1 VKKTLSLKNRF
12 IFIYDKF
19 EFIKMKV
26 KHSKYKNTGILFEL
40 LTRQLTSDT
49 ITGNQTKSLSFLKK
63 HFNSKTELLKEY
75 KIYHTLATQKYNRDN
90 QATMLIEELIKA
102 HNKLN
107 KSQLRREKYNL
118 IKEIKDTYNVN
129 DFFKAKITDYKIMA
143 SIYNLLENKKATA
156 LSIVDSKVTLLEHIT
171 KSKQKTIKKD
181 SVLENYNKQDK
192 DTRLLTYKVLLEKF
206 NDKYSGLKDNQ
217 KTLLKEYVN
226 SVTNSPSLKS
236 YINQEIKEVKKTI
249 TKFSKKVEDKAVA
262 VKLNETK
269 GMIKPLCKK
278 TFVNDDNVINLLNYY
293 ELINELKTIH
303 G

>member
-1 VKKTLSLKNRF
+1 
-12 IFIYDKF
+12 
-19 EFIKMKV
+19 MKV

-49 ITGNQTKSLSFLKK
+49 IAGNQPKSLSFLKK

-75 KIYHTLATQKYNRDN
+75 KIYHTLATKKYTKDS
-90 QATMLIEELIKA
+90 QATMLIEELVKA
-102 HNKLN
+102 HNNLN

-129 DFFKAKITDYKIMA
+129 NFFKSKITDYKIMA
-143 SIYNLLENKKATA
+143 SIYNLLENKKALP
-156 LSIVDSKVTLLEHIT
+156 LSVVDSKVTLLEHIT
-171 KSKQKTIKKD
+171 QKTKKQPKNKI
-181 SVLENYNKQDK
+181 LENYNKQDK

-206 NDKYSGLKDNQ
+206 NDKYKGLEENQ
-217 KTLLKEYVN
+217 QTLLKEYVN
-226 SVTNSPSLKS
+226 SVTNSPSLKA
-236 YINQEIKEVKKTI
+236 YINEEIIEVKKSL
-249 TKFSKKVEDKAVA
+249 TKYSRKVEDNAIA

-269 GMIKPLCKK
+269 SMIKQLCKK
-278 TFVNDDNVINLLNYY
+278 SFVNDDNVINLLNYY

>member
-1 VKKTLSLKNRF
+1 
-12 IFIYDKF
+12 
-19 EFIKMKV
+19 MKV

-49 ITGNQTKSLSFLKK
+49 ITGTQSKSLSFLKK

-75 KIYHTLATQKYNRDN
+75 KIYHTLSTQKYNKDSK
-90 QATMLIEELIKA
+90 ATMLIDTLVEA
-102 HNKLN
+102 HKRLN

-129 DFFKAKITDYKIMA
+129 DFFKAKVTDYKIMA
-143 SIYNLLENKKATA
+143 SIFNLLENKEATP
-156 LSIVDSKVTLLEHIT
+156 LSIVDSKVTILEHIT
-171 KSKQKTIKKD
+171 GKQLKPKVNP
-181 SVLENYNKQDK
+181 VLENFNTQDS
-192 DTRLLTYKVLLEKF
+192 DTRLLTYKIILEKF
-206 NDKYSGLKDNQ
+206 NDKYSGLQDNQ

-226 SVTNSPSLKS
+226 NVTNSPALKS
-236 YINQEIKEVKKTI
+236 YVNQEIKEVKKEI
-249 TKFSKKVEDKAVA
+249 TKYSQKVEDKAVV

-278 TFVNDDNVINLLNYY
+278 SSVSDDNVINLLNYY
-293 ELINELKTIH
+293 SLVNELKTLH

>member
-1 VKKTLSLKNRF
+1 
-12 IFIYDKF
+12 
-19 EFIKMKV
+19 MKV

-49 ITGNQTKSLSFLKK
+49 IAGNQPKSLSFLKK

-75 KIYHTLATQKYNRDN
+75 KIYHTLATKKYTKDS
-90 QATMLIEELIKA
+90 QATMLIEELVKA
-102 HNKLN
+102 HNNLN

-129 DFFKAKITDYKIMA
+129 NFFKSKITDYKIMA
-143 SIYNLLENKKATA
+143 SIYNLLENKKALP
-156 LSIVDSKVTLLEHIT
+156 LSVVDSKVTLLEHIT
-171 KSKQKTIKKD
+171 QKTKKQPKNKI
-181 SVLENYNKQDK
+181 LENYNKQDK

-206 NDKYSGLKDNQ
+206 NSKYKGLNKNQ
-217 KTLLKEYVN
+217 QTLLKEYVN
-226 SVTNSPSLKS
+226 SVTNSPSLKA
-236 YINQEIKEVKKTI
+236 YINEEIKEVKKSL
-249 TKFSKKVEDKAVA
+249 TKYSRKVEDNAIA

-269 GMIKPLCKK
+269 SMIKPLCKK
-278 TFVNDDNVINLLNYY
+278 SFVNDDNVINLLNYY

>member
-1 VKKTLSLKNRF
+1 
-12 IFIYDKF
+12 
-19 EFIKMKV
+19 MKV

-49 ITGNQTKSLSFLKK
+49 ITGNQSKSLSFLKK
-63 HFNSKTELLKEY
+63 HFNKKTELLKEY
-75 KIYHTLATQKYNRDN
+75 KIYHTLATQKYNKDS
-90 QATMLIEELIKA
+90 QATMLINTLLEA
-102 HNKLN
+102 HGKLN

-118 IKEIKDTYNVN
+118 IKEIKDTYIVN
-129 DFFKAKITDYKIMA
+129 DFFKAKITDYKVMA
-143 SIYNLLENKKATA
+143 SIFNLLENKKATA
-156 LSIVDSKVTLLEHIT
+156 LSIVDSKVTILEHIT
-171 KSKQKTIKKD
+171 EKQKSVKKNA
-181 SVLENYNKQDK
+181 VLENFNKQDK

-206 NDKYSGLKDNQ
+206 NDKYSGLEDNQ

-249 TKFSKKVEDKAVA
+249 TGYSKKVEDKAVA
-262 VKLNETK
+262 IKLTETK

-278 TFVNDDNVINLLNYY
+278 TSVNDDNVINLLNYY
-293 ELINELKTIH
+293 SLVNELKTIH

>member
-1 VKKTLSLKNRF
+1 
-12 IFIYDKF
+12 
-19 EFIKMKV
+19 MKV

-49 ITGNQTKSLSFLKK
+49 IAGGLSKSLSFLKK

-75 KIYHTLATQKYNRDN
+75 KIYHTLATQKYNKDS
-90 QATMLIEELIKA
+90 QATMLIETLIDA
-102 HNKLN
+102 HKKLN

-129 DFFKAKITDYKIMA
+129 DFFKAKITNYKIMA
-143 SIYNLLENKKATA
+143 SIFNLLENKKATA

-171 KSKQKTIKKD
+171 QKQNKPKKD
-181 SVLENYNKQDK
+181 IVFENFNKQDS

-206 NDKYSGLKDNQ
+206 NNKYSGLQDNQ

-226 SVTNSPSLKS
+226 SVTNSSALKS
-236 YINQEIKEVKKTI
+236 YINQEIKEVKKDI
-249 TKFSKKVEDKAVA
+249 TKYSKKVEDKAVA
-262 VKLNETK
+262 IKLNETK
-269 GMIKPLCKK
+269 EMIKPLCKK
-278 TFVNDDNVINLLNYY
+278 SSVHDDNVINLLNYY
-293 ELINELKTIH
+293 ELVNELKTIH

>member
-1 VKKTLSLKNRF
+1 
-12 IFIYDKF
+12 
-19 EFIKMKV
+19 MKV

-49 ITGNQTKSLSFLKK
+49 IRGTQTKSLSFLKK

-75 KIYHTLATQKYNRDN
+75 KIYHTLATQKYNKDS
-90 QATMLIEELIKA
+90 QATMLIETLLDT
-102 HNKLN
+102 HGKLN
-107 KSQLRREKYNL
+107 KSQLRREKFNL

-129 DFFKAKITDYKIMA
+129 DFFKAKITDYKVMA
-143 SIYNLLENKKATA
+143 SVFNLLENRNATP

-171 KSKQKTIKKD
+171 RKPTTIKGD
-181 SVLENYNKQDK
+181 IVLENFNKQDK

-206 NDKYSGLKDNQ
+206 NDKYSDLQDNQ

-236 YINQEIKEVKKTI
+236 YINQEIKEVKKII
-249 TKFSKKVEDKAVA
+249 TGYSKKVKDKAVV
-262 VKLNETK
+262 VKLTETK

-278 TFVNDDNVINLLNYY
+278 TSVNDDNVINLLNYY
-293 ELINELKTIH
+293 ELVNELKTVH

>member
-1 VKKTLSLKNRF
+1 
-12 IFIYDKF
+12 
-19 EFIKMKV
+19 MKV

-49 ITGNQTKSLSFLKK
+49 IAGNQPKSLSFLKK
-63 HFNSKTELLKEY
+63 HFNKKTELLKEY
-75 KIYHTLATQKYNRDN
+75 KIYHTLATQKYNKDS
-90 QATMLIEELIKA
+90 QATMLIETLIDA
-102 HNKLN
+102 HKKLN

-129 DFFKAKITDYKIMA
+129 DFFKAKITNYKIMA
-143 SIYNLLENKKATA
+143 SIFNLLENKKATA

-171 KSKQKTIKKD
+171 QKQNKPKKD
-181 SVLENYNKQDK
+181 IVFENFNKQDS

-206 NDKYSGLKDNQ
+206 NNKYSGLQDNQ

-226 SVTNSPSLKS
+226 SVTNSPALKS
-236 YINQEIKEVKKTI
+236 YINQEIKEVKKDI
-249 TKFSKKVEDKAVA
+249 TKYSKKVEDKAVV

-278 TFVNDDNVINLLNYY
+278 TSVNDDNVINLLNYY
-293 ELINELKTIH
+293 ELVNELKTIH